1 MFARMTDTSC
11 LLFFPGTRPELAA
24 KAAASGAGRV
34 CVDLED
40 SVAPASK
47 AEARASALELLDT
60 YDGPATLV
68 VRINHPSTPEGRRD
82 VESIAGLGG
91 GPRRVSVM
99 VPKTESARDLAAV
112 AEELADGLDALSTIP
127 VIETARGV
135 AGVEDITAAPGVSA
149 LLFGGL
155 DLSVDLGC
163 TLEWESLLYAR
174 SRCVLAARLAGIEP
188 IDTPWPDLDD
198 TDGLRREAER
208 ARRLGFTAKAAIHP
222 SQVAIIRDAFA
233 PTEVEIERA
242 RRIVD
247 AYEREG
253 SGVFRLGD
261 AMVDRPVVDAARRL
275 LDRSSTT
282 THRAPEG

>member
-1 MFARMTDTSC
+1 MFACMTDTTC

-47 AEARASALELLDT
+47 AEARASALELLES
-60 YDGPATLV
+60 YDGPAMLV

-82 VESIAGLGG
+82 VEAIAGLGG
-91 GPRRVSVM
+91 GLRRATVM

-112 AEELADGLDALSTIP
+112 AEGLGDGVDARSTIP

-163 TLEWESLLYAR
+163 ALDWEPLLYAR
-174 SRCVLAARLAGIEP
+174 SRCVLAARLAGIQP

-198 TDGLRREAER
+198 TEGLRREAER

-222 SQVAIIRDAFA
+222 AQVATIRDAFV
-233 PTEVEIERA
+233 PTEDEVERA

-247 AYEREG
+247 AHEREG
-253 SGVFRLGD
+253 SGVFRLDGV
-261 AMVDRPVVDAARRL
+261 MVDRPVVDAARRL

-282 THRAPEG
+282 THRASDG

>member
-1 MFARMTDTSC
+1 MFAGMTDTTC

-24 KAAASGAGRV
+24 KAAASGAGRA

-40 SVAPASK
+40 SVAPGSK
-47 AEARASALELLDT
+47 DEARASALDLLARWE
-60 YDGPATLV
+60 GPARLV

-82 VESIAGLGG
+82 VEAIAGRPPDQGG
-91 GPRRVSVM
+91 VTVM
-99 VPKTESARDLAAV
+99 VPKTGSARDLQAV
-112 AEELADGLDALSTIP
+112 ADGLAEVVEELSTIP
-127 VIETARGV
+127 VIETAAGV
-135 AGVEDITAAPGVSA
+135 AAVEEIAAAPGVSA

-163 TLEWESLLYAR
+163 ALEWEPLLYAR
-174 SRCVLAARLAGIEP
+174 SRCVLAARLAGIQP

-198 TDGLRREAER
+198 GDGLRTEAER

-222 SQVAIIRDAFA
+222 SQVAIIRDAFS
-233 PTEVEIERA
+233 PTEDEIERA

-247 AYEREG
+247 AHERGG
-253 SGVFRLGD
+253 SGVFRLDGV
-261 AMVDRPVVDAARRL
+261 MVDRPVVDAARRL

-282 THRAPEG
+282 THRASEG